1 MTARTNPME
10 ELERLFERW
19 SHRFGDSTDDW
30 SGDFAWNAFESMAV
44 DLVERDDEFVVTAD
58 LPGFE
63 REDVEVSVT
72 DHTLRIEAER
82 ETTDREEKAGE
93 DERYLRQE
101 RRHRAVDR
109 SVRLPEEVDTDA
121 AAGTMRHGVLT
132 VTLPKLVVEEAHQVE
147 IE

>member
-1 MTARTNPME
+1 MSTRTNPME

-19 SHRFGDSTDDW
+19 SGRFGDSTDDW
-30 SGDFAWNAFESMAV
+30 DGGFGWKAFESMAV
-44 DLVERDDEFVVTAD
+44 DFVEHDDTFVVTAD

-63 REDVEVSVT
+63 RDDVEVTVT

-82 ETTDREEKAGE
+82 QTTDREE
-93 DERYLRQE
+93 DEEGRYLRQE

-109 SVRLPEEVDTDA
+109 SIRLPEEVDTDA
-121 AAGTMRHGVLT
+121 ATGTMRHGVLT

>member
-1 MTARTNPME
+1 MA
-10 ELERLFERW
+10 
-19 SHRFGDSTDDW
+19 DD
-30 SGDFAWNAFESMAV
+30 F
-44 DLVERDDEFVVTAD
+44 VEHDDTFVVTAD

-63 REDVEVSVT
+63 RDDVEVTVT

-82 ETTDREEKAGE
+82 QTTDREE
-93 DERYLRQE
+93 DEEGRYLRQE

-109 SVRLPEEVDTDA
+109 SIRLPEEVDTDA
-121 AAGTMRHGVLT
+121 ATGTMRHGVLT